1 MNFIYSSVRKGL
13 FFTQIRKKMLSLRQK
28 KFLHNKNNGF
38 SLVEIMVA
46 AVLLGGIS
54 MAGFMLLGKSFPARR
69 LYDIASQQEVLK
81 KIVLENMDCRQT
93 LEIKNG
99 ERHFMPPGRCKKKI
113 VLRDRFGR
121 ELFPVVKGKPTE
133 MQPWSVWGE
142 CNYQRGSPN
151 VESLVVKR
159 ELIEKQRNLKT
170 KAEDLFEGVSLF
182 CHEFMSAP
190 LNTCD
195 VPKTEKD
202 LVYNIYGIYD
212 TAGVQCCRFVDS
224 EKKFPK
230 DKKSNEGIV
239 QAQCGG
245 HEYMAM
251 GAVFCSSSQDYP
263 QLGKIFTIPQIRE
276 SVSTK
281 VSGSV
286 DIMSLPPIPSVPG
299 HIHMATGG
307 GLLRGK
313 YKYSEIYDANK
324 RQKKGGFLAASAPF
338 IYVSNSSKQM
348 TLGGMT
354 GMCMR
359 NDWRAAYGIRAW
371 AVCCPKV

>member
-1 MNFIYSSVRKGL
+1 MLFLRRKIFLYNKSS
-13 FFTQIRKKMLSLRQK
+13 
-28 KFLHNKNNGF
+28 GF

-99 ERHFMPPGRCKKKI
+99 ERHFMPSTKCKKKI
-113 VLRDRFGR
+113 ILRDRLGR

-142 CNYQRGSPN
+142 CNNQKDSPN
-151 VESLVVKR
+151 AESLVVRR
-159 ELIEKQRNLKT
+159 ELLEKQRNLKT

-182 CHEFMSAP
+182 CHEYLSKP
-190 LNTCD
+190 LNTCE
-195 VPKTEKD
+195 VPKTETD
-202 LVYNIYGIYD
+202 LIYNVYGSYD
-212 TAGVQCCRFVDS
+212 TAGAQCCRFVDS
-224 EKKFPK
+224 EKSFPAG
-230 DKKSNEGIV
+230 KKSNEGLV
-239 QAQCGG
+239 KAQCRD

-251 GAVFCSSSQDYP
+251 GSVFCSSSQDYP
-263 QLGKIFTIPQIRE
+263 QLGKLFTIPQVRE
-276 SVSTK
+276 NVSTK
-281 VSGSV
+281 LRGSV
-286 DIMSLPPIPSVPG
+286 NIMSLPPIPSVPG

-307 GLLRGK
+307 GLLTGR
-313 YKYSEIYDANK
+313 YKYSEIYDAGK
-324 RQKKGGFLAASAPF
+324 VQKKGGFLAASVPF
-338 IYVSNSSKQM
+338 IYVSTSSKQM

-359 NDWRAAYGIRAW
+359 NDWKAVYGIRSW
-371 AVCCPKV
+371 AICCPKV